1 LVPKPCGNGATA
13 GQRQDRHPRRRRQP
27 VTGRWDHAAGTGFGP
42 FGVLAAYRGP
52 L

>member
-27 VTGRWDHAAGTGFGP
+27 V
-42 FGVLAAYRGP
+42 
-52 L
+52 